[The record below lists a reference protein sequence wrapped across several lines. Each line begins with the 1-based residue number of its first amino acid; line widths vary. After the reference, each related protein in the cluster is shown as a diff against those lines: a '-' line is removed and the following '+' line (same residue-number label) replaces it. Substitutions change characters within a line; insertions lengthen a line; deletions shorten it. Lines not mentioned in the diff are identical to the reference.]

1 VSSTICDPVDK
12 EVSYRKRYYRD
23 LDRLDTSR
31 AVRIS
36 PEKAGDEAG
45 IQSQEKVVPDS
56 RVRESC
62 CYENCGA
69 IERRGRNCMEDLS
82 NFTIWGAV
90 GIHVLWEAAVFSPPE
105 MAQGEA
111 LQSKCKGDR

>member
-1 VSSTICDPVDK
+1 MNLTEVARLVSSTICDPVNNK
-12 EVSYRKRYYRD
+12 LSCRKRYYGG

-36 PEKAGDEAG
+36 PEKAGGEAG
-45 IQSQEKVVPDS
+45 MQSQERVMPDS

-62 CYENCGA
+62 CYENGGA

-82 NFTIWGAV
+82 IFVIWGAV

-111 LQSKCKGDR
+111 